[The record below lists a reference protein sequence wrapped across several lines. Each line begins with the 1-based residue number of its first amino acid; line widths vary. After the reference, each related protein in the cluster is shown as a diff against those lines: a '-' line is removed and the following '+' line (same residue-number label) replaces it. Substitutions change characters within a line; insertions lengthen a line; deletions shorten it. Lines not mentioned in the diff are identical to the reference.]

1 MASVHRDR
9 DKWRVKWRDAAGRQQ
24 SRTFRTKV
32 DATAFAAAQV
42 ADKHRG
48 VGLDPAGGRVTFTE
62 YAEAWMSRQVWRP
75 STRTGARHALT
86 GVPFGPVRLTQVR
99 HADIQAWVA
108 AMADRYSPTTVESRY
123 RYVTAVFRAAK
134 RDRLI
139 ADLPTDD
146 VRLPKRMKSPEDRSV
161 ALDGPTLDALLKALP
176 GPGSM
181 WADYARFIALTG
193 LRPSEAAGVTFDR
206 IRDGML
212 TVDRQ
217 LLRDGATLGPPKT
230 PASIRTIPLS
240 DRALEIVASRPDS
253 TDGFV
258 FTTRHGTPPSST
270 GRGDAWRKARTVLA
284 DTDTPLPEG
293 ARGWH
298 SLRHTYASA
307 ALAAGMDPA
316 TLSRTLGHATVA
328 ETLTTYSH
336 ALPGAMDRQRNV
348 VAHHLGL

>member
-1 MASVHRDR
+1 MASVEKHRDA
-9 DKWRVKWRDAAGRQQ
+9 WRVRWRDAAGRQHAK
-24 SRTFRTKV
+24 SFRTKI

-62 YAEAWMSRQVWRP
+62 YAEAWMGRQVWRP
-75 STRTGARHALT
+75 STRTNAEHALT
-86 GVPFGPVRLTQVR
+86 GVPFGAVRLAQVR
-99 HADIQAWVA
+99 HADVQAWVA
-108 AMADRYSPTTVESRY
+108 AMADRYSATTVESRY

-146 VRLPKRMKSPEDRSV
+146 VRLPKRMKSPEERAV
-161 ALDGPTLDALLKALP
+161 ALDGATLDALLKALP

-206 IRDGML
+206 IRDGSL

-217 LLRDGATLGPPKT
+217 LLRAGEGLGPPKT

-253 TDGFV
+253 KGGFV
-258 FTTRHGTPPSST
+258 FVTRHGTPPSHV
-270 GRGDAWRKARTVLA
+270 GRGDAWRKARNVMA
-284 DTDTPLPEG
+284 DSPTPLPEG

-298 SLRHTYASA
+298 SLRHTFASS

-316 TLSRTLGHATVA
+316 TLSRMLGHSTVA

-336 ALPGAMDRQRNV
+336 ALPGSMDRQRNV
-348 VAHHLGL
+348 VAHALGL